1 MTTNSSQRNDK
12 PKCVW
17 WWWKVWVKKNK
28 ISDRVHWHLS
38 VFYNEWMCVCVCW
51 YLKNC
56 CLCIQTFIQSI
67 KIDSRNGNAFGIC
80 CCRYHYW
87 TRTQDD
93 DDGEWKKNHL
103 QIFSQQHST
112 VNGQYAFLLLLPL
125 PRLPFY
131 FPSFFANARFPFIM
145 RVHIFSKAYELI
157 STFLPLAY
165 GIVQRDLFI
174 NKKQS
179 TAVQT
184 ILLIWCNCSVH
195 LNSILWSNPKVRC
208 YRGFLCVRTCLP
220 MDIIIYAN
228 VQILY
233 NVEQQQQQQKW

>member
-1 MTTNSSQRNDK
+1 MEMRSEYAAADTITELEHKMTMTE
-12 PKCVW
+12 
-17 WWWKVWVKKNK
+17 
-28 ISDRVHWHLS
+28 
-38 VFYNEWMCVCVCW
+38 NE
-51 YLKNC
+51 
-56 CLCIQTFIQSI
+56 
-67 KIDSRNGNAFGIC
+67 
-80 CCRYHYW
+80 
-87 TRTQDD
+87 
-93 DDGEWKKNHL
+93 KKNHL

-125 PRLPFY
+125 PLLPFY
-131 FPSFFANARFPFIM
+131 FPTFFANARFPFIM
-145 RVHIFSKAYELI
+145 RIQFFSKAYELI

-174 NKKQS
+174 NKNQS

-228 VQILY
+228 VQILH
-233 NVEQQQQQQKW
+233 NVEHSSSSNKNGKSKIGTTTVNAFLKHVPLWLR